1 MRAQVF
7 CRRSLAS
14 ISRQDVEG
22 AIHQLLEVAADS
34 LPLGEAPMKLVL
46 AIVASVAIG
55 GCAVLAGAG
64 LGGAGGFLV
73 AGPPGAVV
81 GAGAGA
87 VGGAVGSS
95 MRR

>member
-1 MRAQVF
+1 M
-7 CRRSLAS
+7 
-14 ISRQDVEG
+14 SRVV
-22 AIHQLLEVAADS
+22 LVVAAS
-34 LPLGEAPMKLVL
+34 LG
-46 AIVASVAIG
+46 IG

-64 LGGAGGFLV
+64 LCGASGFFV

-87 VGGAVGSS
+87 VGGAVGSA